1 MKANLAN
8 SGRKNAEEAER
19 TRGQI
24 LTSASTLFST
34 KGFDATSLREIA
46 NTAQVTHS
54 TITHHFGA
62 KLDIWYAIANRNID
76 AYKGQLE
83 TKLSQAIVREV
94 GTLCIFKTAV
104 EVLIDTLL
112 RHPQL
117 VRLMSM
123 EHDIENER
131 AVFLAGKLTESH
143 HLVSG
148 LFEAAREQEP
158 KLQQYNADT
167 FLIVLLGL
175 ISAPSLFPILQNTL
189 TQTDIT
195 GDDFKSHYK
204 ALILSTLFHND

>member
-1 MKANLAN
+1 MKPNLAN

-24 LTSASTLFST
+24 LASASELFST

-62 KLDIWYAIANRNID
+62 KIDIWYAIAHRNINS
-76 AYKGQLE
+76 YRKQLE
-83 TKLSQAIVREV
+83 TKLGQAIRHEV

-112 RHPQL
+112 KHPQL

-123 EHDIENER
+123 EHDTDNKR
-131 AVFLAGKLTESH
+131 ALFLAAKLSESH

-148 LFEAAREQEP
+148 LFEAAREKEP
-158 KLQQYNADT
+158 CLQKYNADT
-167 FLIVLLGL
+167 FLVMLLGL
-175 ISAPSLFPILQNTL
+175 ISAPALFPILQKTL
-189 TQTDIT
+189 TQTNINS
-195 GDDFKSHYK
+195 DDFRAHYK
-204 ALILSTLFHND
+204 ALILSTLFH